1 MPRHVDQQER
11 SAGVTAACFRILERD
26 GLAALSVR
34 NVADEA
40 GIAPASLRRL
50 FPTQDA
56 LREHC
61 LTSIEDRV
69 RARIAGLTST
79 GGTLAVDTLAEV
91 LPLDAERT
99 TEILAQVQ
107 LGVLART
114 DDHLA
119 AAARRLDAGVGAVCT
134 RALSILADAGVI
146 ASDRDLADE
155 ADRLHALV
163 DGLAVG
169 HTWDPGARSPERVL
183 ALVRLHLDGLRAPRD
198 H

>member
-11 SAGVTAACFRILERD
+11 SADVTAACFRILERD

-40 GIAPASLRRL
+40 GIAPASLRRV
-50 FPTQDA
+50 FPTQDG

-69 RARIAGLTST
+69 RARIAALTST
-79 GGTLAVDTLAEV
+79 GRTLAVATLAEV

-107 LGVLART
+107 LGVLSRT
-114 DDHLA
+114 DGHLA
-119 AAARRLDAGVGAVCT
+119 ATARRLNAGVGAVCT
-134 RALSILADAGVI
+134 RALTILADAGAV
-146 ASDRDLADE
+146 ASDRHLVDE

-163 DGLAVG
+163 DGLAVE
-169 HTWDPGARSPERVL
+169 HTWDPTARDPERVL
-183 ALVRLHLDGLRAPRD
+183 ALVRLHLDGLLAPRR
-198 H
+198 